1 MEIKVIED
9 KKNRIIIEFGDR
21 DHTFCNV
28 LKNELVNDSHVKIAG
43 YNVKHPLVG
52 KPQIIVET
60 DGADPRRA
68 LTDAAERLKKL
79 VERFEKEFVKEVK

>member
-21 DHTFCNV
+21 DH
-28 LKNELVNDSHVKIAG
+28 KIAG